1 MKCPRCGECPYP
13 AGVCE
18 RVASRGRRFFLM
30 GALALPV
37 AVAIERIKP
46 IVAPVTETTQYVYS
60 AESIVVYAAYID
72 ERFRK
77 AIAAGAAQA
86 AAWRGLRL
94 AT

>member
-1 MKCPRCGECPYP
+1 MKCPRCGECPFP
-13 AGVCE
+13 KGVCE

-46 IVAPVTETTQYVYS
+46 IVAPVTETTTQYLYS
-60 AESIVVYAAYID
+60 AESILLYHAYLD
-72 ERFRK
+72 ARFRK
-77 AIAAGAAQA
+77 VIAASNASAAT
-86 AAWRGLRL
+86 WHRL

>member
-1 MKCPRCGECPYP
+1 MKCPRCGECPFP
-13 AGVCE
+13 KGVCE

-46 IVAPVTETTQYVYS
+46 IVEPEPQEVAHYVYS
-60 AESIVVYAAYID
+60 AEAFLIYRHIDMRYEEALGTSTSPWIV
-72 ERFRK
+72 
-77 AIAAGAAQA
+77 
-86 AAWRGLRL
+86 L